1 MVPGVTVIGAVLMLL
16 LGVSAGWQSP
26 PVAGTAPTVS
36 QDVLESI
43 VRLECAFTV
52 MAAGT
57 WSGATPTVRIST
69 LKTPLA
75 VNLFEIDVADGTA
88 TSESAGRRWPVSVRS
103 DRSNLYFLDIGLDGV
118 SRMTTV
124 FSQLTVT
131 GRLKA
136 VHTRTAPFAEQFYGE
151 CAIRK

>member
-1 MVPGVTVIGAVLMLL
+1 MVARVTVVSAVLMLL
-16 LGVSAGWQSP
+16 VGVSAGWQSP
-26 PVAGTAPTVS
+26 PAADTALSVS

-43 VRLECAFTV
+43 VRLDCAFTV

-57 WSGATPTVRIST
+57 WSGAAPTVRIST

-75 VNLFEIDVADGTA
+75 LNLLQIDVVDGSA
-88 TSESAGRRWPVSVRS
+88 MSESAGRRWPVSVRS

-118 SRMTTV
+118 SKMTTV
-124 FSQLTVT
+124 FSQLTAT

-136 VHTRTAPFAEQFYGE
+136 VHTRTARSAEQFYGD
-151 CAIRK
+151 CTIRK

>member
-1 MVPGVTVIGAVLMLL
+1 MAAGATVISAVLMLL
-16 LGVSAGWQSP
+16 LGASAGWQSP
-26 PVAGTAPTVS
+26 PVTGTAPTVS
-36 QDVLESI
+36 QDFLESI

-57 WSGATPTVRIST
+57 WSGAEPTVLVST

-75 VNLFEIDVADGTA
+75 LNVSEINVADGSA

-118 SRMTTV
+118 SRLTTV
-124 FSQLTVT
+124 FSQLTVG

-136 VHTRTAPFAEQFYGE
+136 VHTRTARSAEQFYGD
-151 CAIRK
+151 CAFRK